1 MSFLLMCSFRQET
14 IQHSFFTFKHCAG
27 NCRTFSWA
35 DPSIVVKPLTVIQQ
49 NKNSNP
55 ERRKED
61 RKTLS
66 PGLVLS
72 NGKCLR
78 VVCLLTN
85 LGLLAVGGVRASS
98 VAFEIWMGLTVLQ
111 KFLSLHQL

>member
-14 IQHSFFTFKHCAG
+14 IQHSFFTFKHCVG
-27 NCRTFSWA
+27 NGRTFSWA

-55 ERRKED
+55 ERMKED
-61 RKTLS
+61 SKRVS

-72 NGKCLR
+72 NGKSLR

-85 LGLLAVGGVRASS
+85 LGFLAVGGESILCGTRDLD
-98 VAFEIWMGLTVLQ
+98 GLDCAAEVPVSPPT
-111 KFLSLHQL
+111 